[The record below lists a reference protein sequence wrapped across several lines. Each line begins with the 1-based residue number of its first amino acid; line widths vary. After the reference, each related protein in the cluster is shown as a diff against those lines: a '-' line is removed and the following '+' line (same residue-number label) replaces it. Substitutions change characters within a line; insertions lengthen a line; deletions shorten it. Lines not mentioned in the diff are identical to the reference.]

1 MTKKAS
7 PDELRTAVR
16 DTYGD
21 IAAQGHAGCG
31 CGCGE
36 GSPVSPQ
43 QLATQMGYTEGEIA
57 TAPDGANLG
66 LGCGNPHAIASL
78 RPGETVV
85 DLGSGA
91 GFDCFLAARQVGES
105 GQVIGVD
112 MTPEMIT
119 RARENAAKV
128 GVSNVSF
135 RLGEIEHLPVADETA
150 DVIISNCVINLSP
163 EKPDVF
169 NEAFRVLRSGG
180 RLAVADVIATA
191 PLPEAALQDL
201 KAYTGCVSGAVS
213 AGEVETM
220 LAEAGFVDI
229 SIRPQDEHRELLREW
244 LPGAKLED
252 YVVSALIEARKPCP
266 SK

>member
-1 MTKKAS
+1 MTKNAS
-7 PDELRTAVR
+7 PDEIRTAVR
-16 DTYGD
+16 GRYGD
-21 IAAQGHAGCG
+21 IAVQEDTGCG
-31 CGCGE
+31 GSCGD
-36 GSPVSPQ
+36 GSAASPE

-66 LGCGNPHAIASL
+66 LGCGNPQAIASL

-119 RARENAAKV
+119 KARENAATA
-128 GVSNVSF
+128 GATNVSF
-135 RLGEIEHLPVADETA
+135 RLGEIEHLPVADETV

-169 NEAFRVLRSGG
+169 NDAFRVLRSGG
-180 RLAVADVIATA
+180 RLAVADVITTA
-191 PLPEAALQDL
+191 PLPESVLQDL
-201 KAYTGCVSGAVS
+201 RAYTGCVSGALS
-213 AGEVETM
+213 ADDIETL

-229 SIRPQDEHRELLREW
+229 RIRPQDDSRELVREW
-244 LPGAKLED
+244 SSAANLED
-252 YVVSALIEARKPCP
+252 YVLSALIEARKP
-266 SK
+266 